1 VGEDHL
7 GTVFGFTYFFKAIF
21 TCTFLK
27 NIKKYKD
34 GYGIGKEGNKLIVYL
49 LL

>member
-1 VGEDHL
+1 
-7 GTVFGFTYFFKAIF
+7 
-21 TCTFLK
+21 LK

-49 LL
+49 LLWNIIFFKKFVLNENLLK